1 MHVAILT
8 TRIAGTDGVSLE
20 AERWRDIFREMGHQ
34 VTFIAGKLDRSGI
47 VIPKLHFQ
55 WPKVVELHDRVV
67 YSRGNYKNIEAEIF
81 KVAGDIEGE
90 LRDVFHNGVKFDLL
104 VVPNVFSIPM
114 HFPLAVALARL
125 IEEDNIPTIA
135 RHHDFWWERE
145 RFNNSTMFEFF
156 KRWFPPLLPSIKH
169 VVINSIAKK
178 QLKKRTGANSEVIW
192 DTFDFS
198 SNLNKHDSYS
208 KRWRG
213 DFGIGEKDI
222 VFLQATRIVPRK
234 RIELSI
240 ELVSKLGDPRAI
252 LVIAG
257 YSGDEGR
264 DYGKKLRGLCKERG
278 IRYKFIGKCI
288 NSRRRVISKNNGGK
302 KLKKRI
308 YTLWDCFLN
317 CDFVTY
323 PTTVEGFGNQ
333 FIETMY
339 FKKPIIITPYPVF
352 DSDIKPCGFKVISMS
367 SKVTEDVVER
377 TRNLIDNS
385 SEIKTMVDYNYK
397 LGKKHFDY
405 KAVKK
410 KLKRLIR

>member
-20 AERWRDIFREMGHQ
+20 AERWRDIFSKMSHR

-55 WPKVVELHDRVV
+55 WPKVVELHDKVV
-67 YSRGNYKNIEAEIF
+67 YSEGNYKDIEAEIF
-81 KVAGDIEGE
+81 KVAGEIEGE
-90 LRDVFHNGVKFDLL
+90 LRGVFHNGRKFDLL
-104 VVPNVFSIPM
+104 VVPNIFSIPM

-125 IEEDNIPTIA
+125 IEEDKIPTIA

-156 KRWFPPLLPSIKH
+156 KRWFPPLLPSVKH
-169 VVINSIAKK
+169 VVINSIAKSE
-178 QLKKRTGANSEVIW
+178 LKKRTGIDSEVIW

-198 SNLNKHDSYS
+198 SNLNKPDLYS
-208 KRWRG
+208 KKWRR

-240 ELVSKLGDPRAI
+240 ELVSKLKDPRVI

-264 DYGKKLRGLCKERG
+264 AYERKLRDLCKEKD
-278 IRYKFIGKCI
+278 IRYKFIGRCI
-288 NSRRRVISKNNGGK
+288 NSTRRVVSKSNGGK

-308 YTLWDCFLN
+308 YTLWDCFVN
-317 CDFVTY
+317 SDFVTY
-323 PTTVEGFGNQ
+323 PTIVEGFGNQ
-333 FIETMY
+333 LIETMY

-352 DSDIKPCGFKVISMS
+352 NSDIKPCGFKVISMTS
-367 SKVTEDVVER
+367 NVDRDVVR
-377 TRNLIDNS
+377 RVRGLIDNP
-385 SEIKTMVDYNYK
+385 EEAKTMVDYNYR
-397 LGKKHFDY
+397 LGEKYFDY
-405 KAVKK
+405 KAVEK
-410 KLKRLIR
+410 KLKNLIK